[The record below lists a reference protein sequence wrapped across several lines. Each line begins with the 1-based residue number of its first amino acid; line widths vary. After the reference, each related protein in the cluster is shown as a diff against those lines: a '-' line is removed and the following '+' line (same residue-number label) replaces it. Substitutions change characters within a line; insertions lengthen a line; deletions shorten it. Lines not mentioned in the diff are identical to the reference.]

1 MFTRHKHKGG
11 LQQTFPHSYRGSMII
26 EGILTNREVDQDL
39 DPNNLFDPNDL
50 NPIKQINLR
59 KIF

>member
-1 MFTRHKHKGG
+1 
-11 LQQTFPHSYRGSMII
+11 MII

-39 DPNNLFDPNDL
+39 DPNNVFDPKDP

-59 KIF
+59 KIFNF